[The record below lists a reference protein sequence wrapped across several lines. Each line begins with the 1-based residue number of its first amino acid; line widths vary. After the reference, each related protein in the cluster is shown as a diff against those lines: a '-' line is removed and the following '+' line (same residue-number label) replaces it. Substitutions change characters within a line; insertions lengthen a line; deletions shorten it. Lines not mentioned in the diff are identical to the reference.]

1 MEVIHLP
8 DHPSS
13 SSGIERILKARGVY
27 GVIIAPLPQPGTLPN
42 FPWSEFPLA
51 AVGHSLNEPKVHY
64 VMSHYY
70 HAMEQVVQEL
80 RRRGYRRIGLLESEM
95 MEARTERSQSM
106 AFRELLS
113 GQATPS
119 WKKAIQH
126 NDRWTKQNYEQW
138 LQVFRPD
145 AVIASFAHIRDC
157 LIETGVTIPKDL
169 GLSA

>member
-1 MEVIHLP
+1 
-8 DHPSS
+8 
-13 SSGIERILKARGVY
+13 
-27 GVIIAPLPQPGTLPN
+27 
-42 FPWSEFPLA
+42 
-51 AVGHSLNEPKVHY
+51 
-64 VMSHYY
+64 
-70 HAMEQVVQEL
+70 MEQVVQEL

-169 GLSA
+169 GFVSLSWREDLPDCTGIRQPYAELGAAAVDLVVAQIQRNERGLPRLAKALLLEGEWVEGRTLRPAPLNTATQS